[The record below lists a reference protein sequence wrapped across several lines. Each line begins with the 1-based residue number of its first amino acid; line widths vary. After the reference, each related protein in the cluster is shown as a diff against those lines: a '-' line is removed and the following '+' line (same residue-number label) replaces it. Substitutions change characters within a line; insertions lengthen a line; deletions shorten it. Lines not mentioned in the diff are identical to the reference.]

1 MALFL
6 LYLYRREVKMRI
18 FYSLIV
24 STAFF
29 LIIIGKVSS
38 NEITRSVACDHIV
51 EAPQIE
57 IERVH

>member
-1 MALFL
+1 
-6 LYLYRREVKMRI
+6 MRI